1 MRAHLLDAQG
11 VGFTTNG
18 YPLVA
23 EIALG
28 VQAHELVA
36 LVGQNGAGR

>member
-11 VGFTTNG
+11 VSFTTNG

-23 EIALG
+23 ESAFS
-28 VQAHELVA
+28 VQAYELVA
-36 LVGQNGAGR
+36 LVGQNGAGK